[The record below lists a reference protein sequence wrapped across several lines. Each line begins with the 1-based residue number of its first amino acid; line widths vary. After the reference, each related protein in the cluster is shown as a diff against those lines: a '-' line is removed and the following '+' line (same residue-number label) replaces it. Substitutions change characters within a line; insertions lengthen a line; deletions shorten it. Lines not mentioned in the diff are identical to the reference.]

1 MDHHKQNKAMYDKHG
16 EQYHSKRQDEKEN
29 LWNEYLDIPSMTK
42 LIEKHVDGCD
52 VLDLGCGSGIFAA
65 RVRSW
70 GGNVVGLDQS
80 LAMINIAR
88 RENPKIEFY
97 LGNAEHLPFHEQQF
111 DLVYS
116 CLMIHYFKEL
126 GPFFAE
132 IARVIRHLGRFIFS
146 FHHPVD
152 EVTDLVWNGSTYDV
166 TMRPYFHNEEYRWNM
181 VDGMELVS
189 YHHTFETIFNAL
201 NQNGFVVEHLIET
214 TPSDSIKNKYPR
226 FYERTSKYPSFC
238 AISAIYMSN

>member
-1 MDHHKQNKAMYDKHG
+1 MEPHKQNKAMYDKHG
-16 EQYHSKRQDEKEN
+16 EQYHEKRQDEKEN

-52 VLDLGCGSGIFAA
+52 VLDLGCGSGMFAA
-65 RVRSW
+65 RVKSW

-80 LAMINIAR
+80 LTMINIAR

-97 LGNAEHLPFHEQQF
+97 LSHAEKMPFHKQQF
-111 DLVYS
+111 DLIYS

-126 GPFFAE
+126 SPLFAE
-132 IARVIRHLGRFIFS
+132 VARVIRHSGRFIFS

-152 EVTDLVWNGSTYDV
+152 EVTDFVFNGSTYDV
-166 TMRPYFHNEEYRWNM
+166 TMRPYFHNDEYRWDM

-201 NQNGFVVEHLIET
+201 NKNDFVVKQLIEH
-214 TPSDSIKNKYPR
+214 TPSDSIKNKYSM